1 MYYKNIS
8 LLSFEYCAHNWSEN
22 ITFTHYT
29 FQNSHF
35 RFSLSCSTKTCIKI
49 HIKPLSVDICHN
61 LCSVLLPPG
70 YPKILGYFK
79 ETFNKRLLLWSLLV
93 WFVFFLSV
101 TCFYVQVISLPT
113 INLFLPPSQL
123 LVHPFNRLTSEDR
136 CSEFYQLYQLSLTF
150 RIHYVCHNMI
160 SPDSTQPR
168 PARQP
173 STTRSRS
180 TWLSSTFCTSSAASS
195 LPSTSGAMASTTHS
209 LQPQGTFWLVTFLIH
224 NQMIVC
230 I

>member
-1 MYYKNIS
+1 MTKTFPCYHFLNIAPITDQRT
-8 LLSFEYCAHNWSEN
+8 LLSHIILSKTL
-22 ITFTHYT
+22 TFGFHYLV
-29 FQNSHF
+29 S
-35 RFSLSCSTKTCIKI
+35 RIKI
-49 HIKPLSVDICHN
+49 HIKPLSFDICHN
-61 LCSVLLPPG
+61 LCRVLLPPG
-70 YPKILGYFK
+70 YPKIQGYFK

-136 CSEFYQLYQLSLTF
+136 CSELHQLYQLSSTL
-150 RIHYVCHNMI
+150 RIHNVCHNMI

-173 STTRSRS
+173 STTRSQS

-195 LPSTSGAMASTTHS
+195 SLWTSGVMASTTHS

-224 NQMIVC
+224 NQMILC